1 MAVWCSCVLSFC
13 CDASCGSTG
22 RNVLGVGRS
31 LCNLDIARLPM
42 ESPRASPQRKDAS
55 TNAQLDDS
63 RAGTLDTAY
72 RNNFGADSVPKP
84 CRCFCCAVLVLLSVC
99 QTLLMDRLDPV
110 TLAAAFRHRP
120 SRPAQ
125 RQDSMTN
132 MTTTTVTTT
141 TPTVTTTTTTY
152 KFGVLCR
159 LRIKW
164 AVKICRGKM
173 FWLLTPFKKEMLIP
187 LVQSGVN
194 RS

>member
-1 MAVWCSCVLSFC
+1 MAVWCSCVVSFC

-22 RNVLGVGRS
+22 RNVFGVGRS
-31 LCNLDIARLPM
+31 LCNLYIARLPM
-42 ESPRASPQRKDAS
+42 ESPSASP
-55 TNAQLDDS
+55 
-63 RAGTLDTAY
+63 LDTAY

-84 CRCFCCAVLVLLSVC
+84 CRCFCCAVLVLLSLS

-110 TLAAAFRHRP
+110 TLAVAFSYRP

-141 TPTVTTTTTTY
+141 TTTVTTTTTTY